1 MRIDREHILAKLR
14 EQREHIERE
23 YGLRMIGLVGSVARG
38 EATEKS
44 DIDVIVDVIQAPSLF
59 RLFDAEE
66 KLKDAI
72 GIGMPVELVFRESM
86 RPSGRRLI
94 ERDLMLL

>member
-1 MRIDREHILAKLR
+1 MTIDREHVLATLR

-23 YGLRMIGLVGSVARG
+23 YGLRMIGIVGSVARG
-38 EATEKS
+38 EATDAS
-44 DIDVIVDVIQAPSLF
+44 DIDVIVDVIKAPSLF

-66 KLKDAI
+66 EMKNAI
-72 GIGMPVELVFRESM
+72 GAGLPVEFVFRESM

-94 ERDLMLL
+94 ERDLVVL